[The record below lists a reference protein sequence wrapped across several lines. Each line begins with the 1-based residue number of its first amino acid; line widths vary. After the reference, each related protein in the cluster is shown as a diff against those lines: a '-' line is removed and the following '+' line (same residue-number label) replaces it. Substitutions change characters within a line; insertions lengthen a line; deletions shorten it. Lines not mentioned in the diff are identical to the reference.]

1 MMMGVVVMLAVV
13 EGEGGGPKGVAVVVV
28 VSGTC
33 MRTFP
38 WPSR

>member
-13 EGEGGGPKGVAVVVV
+13 EGEGGPKGLVVVVV

-38 WPSR
+38 CPSR